1 MNELEGKKVVI
12 RKWDFIIENVENLNL
27 LIMTRSLAT
36 ESDKNIMCYY
46 VILNSLVATL
56 KKAGK
61 INFNVFYLTQ
71 YIQKSNI
78 STCNQ

>member
-46 VILNSLVATL
+46 NFKFPSGHT
-56 KKAGK
+56 KK
-61 INFNVFYLTQ
+61 
-71 YIQKSNI
+71 SR
-78 STCNQ
+78 

>member
-36 ESDKNIMCYY
+36 ESDKNIMLLC
-46 VILNSLVATL
+46 NFKFPSGHT
-56 KKAGK
+56 KK
-61 INFNVFYLTQ
+61 
-71 YIQKSNI
+71 SR
-78 STCNQ
+78 